1 MKKLIPILLSAVLLI
16 PQGIFAQGAVGVDTG
31 IQNDISY
38 QEVVF
43 VTGKPVLLTGTV
55 KVTEK
60 EKNGQRTEKY
70 TYKLENAGSKA
81 KMTRTASFIT
91 TLYPDSGQTR
101 EVTELESFKESIDID
116 GKKFETDDEVSKM
129 TKSQVTHQ
137 KPAVDYFAGDYKIR
151 KVYDVDKGKGE
162 MVVDVMGNSVGYE
175 QYWGATETR
184 TIQAYVDTQAKPGQT
199 LDKSLKINGTY
210 EVKLSYNRTRDI
222 DYMSNQPNQI
232 SFRGGYMMN
241 SKEDSVLEYSYDL
254 NNKTG
259 RGSFNLKSNPKYERL
274 LIPELRDISGHWAE
288 NDIKM
293 LASLKAFQP
302 NKSFFGPNLP
312 IKRSEF
318 AQAVATVCDIVVE
331 DQPKTRTS
339 RKKQED
345 PSIYADLPK
354 ADQSYKYVKSVTD
367 KGIMFG
373 VGEDQFDPEG
383 TLDRAQAVSIIIRAL
398 GFEGLA
404 PIQRYSTGFRDEMD
418 IPYWAK
424 DSVYVANELGLVTGT
439 ENGYFQ
445 PEKSVTRAEAA
456 KMLSTLVNYL
466 RKDLKEDYR
475 ERILNY

>member
-16 PQGIFAQGAVGVDTG
+16 PQSIFAQGVVGVDTG

-38 QEVVF
+38 QEVTF
-43 VTGKPVLLTGTV
+43 VSGKPILLMGTV

-60 EKNGQRTEKY
+60 EKNGQITEKY
-70 TYKLENAGSKA
+70 TYKLENLGSNA
-81 KMTRTASFIT
+81 KLTRTESFTT
-91 TLYPDSGQTR
+91 TLYQENGQSK
-101 EVTELESFKESIDID
+101 EVTEMDSFKESITIGD
-116 GKKFETDDEVSKM
+116 KKYEADDETSKM
-129 TKSQVTHQ
+129 TKTAITHQ
-137 KPAVDYFAGDYKIR
+137 KPAVDYFAGDYKMR
-151 KVYDVDKGKGE
+151 KIYDLNKGAAE
-162 MVVDVMGNSVGYE
+162 IIIDMVGSSVGYE
-175 QYWGATETR
+175 QYWGGTETR
-184 TIQAYVDTQAKPGQT
+184 SIEAYVETQPKAGKT
-199 LDKSLKINGTY
+199 LDKSLKINGSY
-210 EVKLSYNRTRDI
+210 NVQVSYNRTRDI
-222 DYMSNQPNQI
+222 DYVKNEPNQI
-232 SFRGGYMMN
+232 SFRGGYLMN

-254 NNKTG
+254 NNKAG
-259 RGSFNLKSNPKYERL
+259 KGSFNLKSNPKYERL
-274 LIPELRDISGHWAE
+274 LIPELRDVAGHWAE

-331 DQPKTRTS
+331 EQAKTRTN

-345 PSIYADLPK
+345 PSIYADIPK